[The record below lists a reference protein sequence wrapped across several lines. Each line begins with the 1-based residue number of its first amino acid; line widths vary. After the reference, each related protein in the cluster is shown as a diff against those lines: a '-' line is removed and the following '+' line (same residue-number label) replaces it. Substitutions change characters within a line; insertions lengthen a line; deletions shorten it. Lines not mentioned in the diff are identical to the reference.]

1 MLFGY
6 MNQRRP
12 EFRDD
17 VVSQKAPIECF
28 SFERPLILASE
39 LHVAGAMAFAT
50 SFGFVGMSLVEWAL
64 NQSLSSAAQ
73 RLSNARPAE
82 TAPEAAPPPRK

>member
-17 VVSQKAPIECF
+17 VVSQKASIECF
-28 SFERPLILASE
+28 AFERPLILASE

-64 NQSLSSAAQ
+64 TQSLNSAAQ
-73 RLSNARPAE
+73 RLSNARLAE
-82 TAPEAAPPPRK
+82 HPPEGAPPSRK